1 MQAALIMSDRLATW
15 KSVRRLADE
24 LQLQIHLAGMD
35 ARERWKAVQ
44 RRLAQTEAAIAQS
57 GSHAGD
63 AFTAELTELRD
74 ELLHLRNE
82 IVMRAHG
89 DFTAG
94 W

>member
-1 MQAALIMSDRLATW
+1 MRDDLATW
-15 KSVRRLADE
+15 HDVRRLADE

-35 ARERWKAVQ
+35 ARERWRAVQ
-44 RRLAQTEAAIAQS
+44 RRLAQTEGAIGRS
-57 GSHAGD
+57 GTHAGD
-63 AFTAELTELRD
+63 AVGQELAELRD

>member
-1 MQAALIMSDRLATW
+1 MSDRLANW
-15 KSVRRLADE
+15 HHVRRLADE

-35 ARERWKAVQ
+35 ARERWRAVQ
-44 RRLAQTEAAIAQS
+44 RRLAQTEAALAQS
-57 GSHAGD
+57 GTAAADAAGR
-63 AFTAELTELRD
+63 ELADLRD

-82 IVMRAHG
+82 IVMRAQG